1 MEKKKIAALTI
12 GQTPR
17 PDLADPLRARM
28 PAWEI
33 VEIGALDHLTDQPF
47 ESAVGVRYPLST
59 RLRSGQQIFVTE
71 SEISSYFHEHFETA
85 DLTHF
90 SAGILLC
97 AGTFADLH
105 VPELPLIKPFE
116 VGRAMLQ
123 AIIATNIGIVA
134 PFAAQEDPIRE
145 RWLAAGFQPLVWTQS
160 LEPVDPEV
168 EAELNEKIAANQLRA
183 LVLDYVGHP
192 PEAVAA
198 FQRICSVPVIDL
210 GSAAIDM
217 LVARLT

>member
-17 PDLADPLRARM
+17 PDLADPLRDRM
-28 PAWEI
+28 PDWEI
-33 VEIGALDHLTDQPF
+33 VEIGALDHLDDQPF

-59 RLRSGQQIFVTE
+59 RLRTGQQVFVTE
-71 SEISSYFHEHFETA
+71 SEISTYFHNYFDTA
-85 DLTHF
+85 DLTQL

-105 VPELPLIKPFE
+105 IPDLPLIKPFE

-123 AIIATNIGIVA
+123 AIIATHIGIIA
-134 PFAAQEDPIRE
+134 PFVAQEEPIRE
-145 RWLAAGFQPLVWTQS
+145 RWLGAGFQPLVWTQS
-160 LEPVDPEV
+160 IDAVGPEI
-168 EAELNEKIAANQLRA
+168 EAELNDKIATNKLRA
-183 LVLDYVGHP
+183 IVLDYVGHP
-192 PEAVAA
+192 PEQVTA
-198 FQRICSVPVIDL
+198 FQRISSVPVIDL

-217 LVARLT
+217 LAARLG